1 VKINFSS
8 KTKILLYFSVALI
21 LGFSII
27 NTVSFFYI
35 KSYIDKNLSK
45 DVEIFKRI
53 YMYEDQS
60 KLIPYLKIVDSN
72 QNINQND
79 IVGKVDGKYIVV
91 DKGKVYTELIHFI
104 ISISLWEIFILF
116 IILIIA
122 NHLVQITIDKEKELK
137 GILEVFI
144 LALTHKIKN
153 FLGIQRVNIEILKI
167 NFNEKA
173 LMRLE
178 KAYMLMEKDFEILIQ
193 ALKSLREF
201 RDKREEIDLKTVLEE
216 IIKELESIYPEK
228 SIFIK
233 LSSFKVKADRTDVK
247 NIFFVILENAFKYS
261 EKRIFIT
268 DSMEKNIYTI
278 KVLNDISFQEKGSG
292 VGLEIAKFLANKY
305 NWEIFNQS
313 SDDEYIVYIKIPKK

>member
-1 VKINFSS
+1 MSINFSS
-8 KTKILLYFSVALI
+8 KTKILLYFTVALI
-21 LGFSII
+21 LGFFII

-45 DVEIFKRI
+45 DIEIFKRI

-60 KLIPYLKIVDSN
+60 KLIPYLKVVDVN
-72 QNINQND
+72 QNTDKND
-79 IVGKVDGKYIVV
+79 VVGKVDGKYIVV
-91 DKGKVYTELIHFI
+91 DKSKLYTELIHFI

-116 IILIIA
+116 VILIIA

-178 KAYMLMEKDFEILIQ
+178 KAYLLMEKDFEILIQ

-233 LSSFKVKADRTDVK
+233 LSNFKVKADKTDVK

-268 DSMEKNIYTI
+268 DSIEKNIYTI

-313 SDDEYIVYIKIPKK
+313 GDNEYIVYVKIPKR